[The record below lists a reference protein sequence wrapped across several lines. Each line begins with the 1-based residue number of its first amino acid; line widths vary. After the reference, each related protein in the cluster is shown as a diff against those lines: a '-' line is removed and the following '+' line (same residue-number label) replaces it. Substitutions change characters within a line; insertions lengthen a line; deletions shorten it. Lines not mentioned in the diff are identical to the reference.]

1 MTITNFQII
10 DICKRY
16 NIPLNGVYNKDCL
29 PLKRNR
35 QPGSY
40 VINLQDDE
48 DSSGNNLGGSHWVI
62 FYIEKDNCVY
72 FDCYGIIFPRQ
83 VREFSQGLHLI
94 HSPKLIQ
101 SETSAL
107 CGSFCILFLFFMS
120 RQKHIKKL
128 ENRMKA
134 FNSMFYDD
142 TKKNDQRLKEILT
155 QCNLKFLDE

>member
-48 DSSGNNLGGSHWVI
+48 DSSGNNLGGSHWII

-72 FDCYGIIFPRQ
+72 FDGYGIIFLSKMTYQIYNSAPELS
-83 VREFSQGLHLI
+83 VMLSIL
-94 HSPKLIQ
+94 Q
-101 SETSAL
+101 SEPLQQLMVLQPWEVVSW
-107 CGSFCILFLFFMS
+107 SYEQNVKPMP
-120 RQKHIKKL
+120 
-128 ENRMKA
+128 
-134 FNSMFYDD
+134 
-142 TKKNDQRLKEILT
+142 
-155 QCNLKFLDE
+155 